1 MNLFRI
7 TNLPDLDFSYK
18 LVETDLAKLEGKE
31 DLYNRQMLKI
41 AQKIASLTSGP
52 AASIH
57 KDGKLFIAIPSNKLL
72 ENSKIDIAPF
82 SVNVKLL
89 PDVYHIPAGKINNDN
104 LEVVQKFLDFEMR
117 RQLGNNPQLW
127 KLGSAQFFQKR
138 PVQSNAD
145 SNIEIFGGFNY
156 KLLTLENGQF

>member
-1 MNLFRI
+1 MRNHTLNLFRI

-41 AQKIASLTSGP
+41 AQKVASLTSGP

-89 PDVYHIPAGKINNDN
+89 PDVYHIPAGK
-104 LEVVQKFLDFEMR
+104 
-117 RQLGNNPQLW
+117 
-127 KLGSAQFFQKR
+127 
-138 PVQSNAD
+138 
-145 SNIEIFGGFNY
+145 
-156 KLLTLENGQF
+156 